1 MLTLA
6 RDDHYV
12 KEWDEVTVRGEGEV
26 RQAMES
32 LVLGDRYYTPVEAA
46 KILKLSLR
54 TVHSLLRAKKMV
66 SIRVGNQW
74 RIPASSLQESTTE
87 GVDGDVGAT

>member
-1 MLTLA
+1 M
-6 RDDHYV
+6 
-12 KEWDEVTVRGEGEV
+12 VRQVIEGGQEEV
-26 RQAMES
+26 RQVMES
-32 LVLGDRYYTPVEAA
+32 PVLGDRYYTPVEAA

-87 GVDGDVGAT
+87 GVAGDVGAT